1 MTRFEWFGYTVEVDE
16 SATRDYYAQAE
27 EWGCE
32 CGHCRNF
39 VALARERKLPEGLL
53 AILDSVSIPP
63 EKATYVCELCH
74 DENWREKGLLYELSW
89 RVAGTILDKPA
100 GKDNGQ
106 EWGPLVELPWGG
118 MILGHE
124 IFPVEPEFPLPH
136 FDLEFTMYLPWVLE
150 EHVDSPEKKK
160 EDAP

>member
-1 MTRFEWFGYTVEVDE
+1 MTHFAWFGYTVEVDE
-16 SATRDYYAQAE
+16 SATGRCYAQAE
-27 EWGCE
+27 PWDCE

-100 GKDNGQ
+100 RKDNGQ
-106 EWGPLVELPWGG
+106 EWGASGRTSVGRYDTGP
-118 MILGHE
+118 
-124 IFPVEPEFPLPH
+124 
-136 FDLEFTMYLPWVLE
+136 
-150 EHVDSPEKKK
+150 
-160 EDAP
+160 